1 MEQRISFITLG
12 VNDLEKSKNFY
23 QNKFGWKTLKDSNGI
38 VFFKLNGLILGL
50 FPLDELAQDA
60 GVAEDGSGFKRFTLA
75 FNLRSEQEVD
85 QLFLELRKK
94 DVKIIKQPE
103 KVFWGGYRGYIVDPD
118 NNLWEIA
125 YNPFL
130 ILDDHGSVIGHK

>member
-12 VNDLEKSKNFY
+12 VNDLEKSKHFY
-23 QNKFGWKTLKDSNGI
+23 QDKFGWKTLKDSEGI

-50 FPLDELAQDA
+50 FPRNELAQDA

-75 FNLRSEQEVD
+75 LNLRSEQEVD
-85 QLFLELRKK
+85 QLFSELRKK

-103 KVFWGGYRGYIVDPD
+103 KVFWGGYRGYIVDLD

-130 ILDDHGSVIGHK
+130 ILDKQGNVMGHK

>member
-1 MEQRISFITLG
+1 M
-12 VNDLEKSKNFY
+12 
-23 QNKFGWKTLKDSNGI
+23 
-38 VFFKLNGLILGL
+38 
-50 FPLDELAQDA
+50 
-60 GVAEDGSGFKRFTLA
+60 AEDGSGFKRFTLA

-85 QLFLELRKK
+85 QLFLELREKE
-94 DVKIIKQPE
+94 VKIIQQPK

-130 ILDDHGSVIGHK
+130 ILDQQGNVIGHK